1 MKYVNILIFSFI
13 SIFISQKFLKNKK
26 KINIILRKLIKLDS
40 NNNSIKICKK
50 SPSYLLDYY
59 YNSDQM
65 DFNEWINKDN
75 AYYLFEMARIN
86 QKKKYETDEK
96 EISLLNKK
104 KNKSYNKYIS
114 TRLGIY
120 FIFVGIAGFALIY
133 WGLFWCCLKYPICCY
148 YPENDENILKNLYL
162 ILVYVFY
169 GFNIILIILS
179 FIYSYKYNNRLN
191 GIKCALERNYYNIKE
206 GQIKNNKLKWPGLD
220 NINKYIDQI
229 SDFSN
234 IIIKDTYYNTFGLK
248 YYENIHN
255 DYKINEQMKKLLEN
269 YEEKY
274 KDLLDFIQKS
284 KINDMTPKYLNNYIN
299 LLKDF
304 NEEIIDNIKL
314 TVSKFNDFQ
323 LALNNIK
330 IKIYLDNNNNNNN
343 LDNSQNNLDKSNE
356 IIQLFSESFE
366 EYNDII
372 INTFFSIHKY
382 LKIFGVILNLI
393 FNIIYM
399 IIISGTITFLS
410 LYIFWKQKKLF
421 RIILIILWNICMA
434 FTIYYFLLSGFL
446 GMVNFG
452 AKDSIGLLQ
461 TIFSYEN
468 LNNAELIFEKN
479 NLKFFNECI
488 YGNGE
493 FINLLDLAN
502 KNIYNYFDLS
512 YMNALYNAYYNI
524 TILTKKNDLY
534 YDKYFESLN
543 ILLTNA
549 SNPNYLISNF
559 DNIKNLLESINK
571 YTKNYKD
578 YWFIG
583 DEYCTTNNIHCCKIT
598 LYNAYQNSNST
609 DCKFSKYSNKN
620 IIENIKKIYDIYE
633 SNNKLIIKIT
643 EKQTNIEETLKNE
656 ISDKYFISYRN
667 NITEDF
673 SNYFSEHFQLNET
686 DENSINLLSS
696 INCKFIKNDLNA
708 TYKIILDFSEKD
720 NAMVYIISF
729 LSFFS
734 LFFVN
739 FLIMTL
745 IRHNYEEEIEI
756 NENKKI
762 GSYRKNINSISSI
775 SSDEQEYNQK
785 NFKLR
790 KRKENNPKY
799 NKMSIFS
806 KKSNSDED
814 DDD

>member
-40 NNNSIKICKK
+40 NNNSIKTCKK

-86 QKKKYETDEK
+86 QKKKYETDEQ

-179 FIYSYKYNNRLN
+179 FIYSYKYNKRLN

-220 NINKYIDQI
+220 NLNTYLDQI

-234 IIIKDTYYNTFGLK
+234 IIIKDKYYNTFGLK
-248 YYENIHN
+248 YYENIYI
-255 DYKINEQMKKLLEN
+255 DYKINEQMKNLLKS

-274 KDLLDFIQKS
+274 KELLDFIKKS
-284 KINDMTPKYLNNYIN
+284 KVSDMTPKYLKDYTNSLDNIN
-299 LLKDF
+299 K
-304 NEEIIDNIKL
+304 EIIDNIKDI
-314 TVSKFNDFQ
+314 VSKFNDFQ

-330 IKIYLDNNNNNNN
+330 RKIYLENNNNN
-343 LDNSQNNLDKSNE
+343 LNNEQNNLNNPIE
-356 IIQLFSESFE
+356 NIALLSESFE
-366 EYNDII
+366 EYNEKI
-372 INTFFSIHKY
+372 INTFFRIHKY

-399 IIISGTITFLS
+399 IIISGTIIFLS

-421 RIILIILWNICMA
+421 RIILLILWNILMA

-461 TIFSYEN
+461 KIFSYEN
-468 LNNAELIFEKN
+468 LNNAKLIFEKN
-479 NLKFFNECI
+479 NLKFFSECI

-493 FINLLDLAN
+493 FINLLDLKN
-502 KNIYNYFDLS
+502 KNIYNYYDLS
-512 YMNALYNAYYNI
+512 YMNALYNAYYKL
-524 TILTKKNDLY
+524 TIQTKKDDLD
-534 YDKYFESLN
+534 YDKYFDSLDI
-543 ILLTNA
+543 ILTDA

-559 DNIKNLLESINK
+559 DNIKNMLESINK

-583 DEYCTTNNIHCCKIT
+583 EENCSTDNKHCCKIT
-598 LYNAYQNSNST
+598 SYKDYQNSKIT
-609 DCKFSKYSNKN
+609 DCKFSKYANN
-620 IIENIKKIYDIYE
+620 NVIEKIKKIYEIYE

-643 EKQTNIEETLKNE
+643 EKQTNIEETLKND
-656 ISDKYFISYRN
+656 ISDQYFIPERK
-667 NITEDF
+667 NIIDDF
-673 SNYFSEHFQLNET
+673 SNYFSEHFQLDET

-708 TYKIILDFSEKD
+708 AYKIILDFSEKD

-745 IRHNYEEEIEI
+745 IRHNFEEEVEI
-756 NENKKI
+756 DENKKI

-814 DDD
+814 DND